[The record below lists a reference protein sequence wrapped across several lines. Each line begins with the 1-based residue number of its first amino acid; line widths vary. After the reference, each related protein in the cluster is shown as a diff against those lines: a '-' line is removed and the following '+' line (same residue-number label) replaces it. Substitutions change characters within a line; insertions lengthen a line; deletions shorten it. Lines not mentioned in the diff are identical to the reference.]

1 MIKIQ
6 TTNPMPGRPSSAV
19 GKFSQRRGG
28 NMSTSGQSRADRNR
42 SNGRSSNHKSDASAK
57 PPPLPSITRLL
68 SQASSEVP
76 ILTVATVALFFAAA
90 LSLTVPLFFGAI
102 IDSLS
107 ADGAAD
113 SDSVGQVGPGLQV
126 VYFFVT
132 RNNNLINN
140 SNASLAQSSSERLAR
155 KQEILQVSAILLFM
169 SLFIGGLFA
178 MLRGWLYNLAG
189 ERVVTR
195 LRKRLFNHLMQQEI
209 AFFDTTKSG
218 ELVNRLA
225 SDTDVLKNAVTTNI
239 SMGLR
244 FSATIVGALV
254 VMLAMSWKLTLL
266 IVGTV
271 PILICVAA
279 TYGNFVGKLARST
292 QDALASATDTAS
304 ESIQCVRTVRAF
316 GREERQVVLY
326 DQAVDESYSYAAQVA
341 LAYGGFIG
349 IMSTVGGAT
358 LTLQLYFGATMVL
371 TGEISTGALTSYLLY
386 VVQISGALGGLTGLA
401 GQLMQAAGASSR
413 VFELLDRASNL
424 KLEQGTKDQA
434 LKGKLSFDN
443 VHFSYP
449 ARPDEAVLKGVS
461 FDVSPG
467 KMLALVGPSGGGKS
481 TIVNLIMRF
490 YEPCLPQ
497 DKPTNQEETK
507 EEDGGSAAGSA
518 GNTYVVEAEE
528 TDKKLDKKL
537 DPEMGTITNPGSIS
551 LDDMPLSSIQPAWLH
566 SVVGVVQQ
574 EPVLFSDSIR
584 ANIAFAKPTATAE
597 EVKKAAVAA
606 NCMPFVNKFE
616 DGLDTLVGERGVRL
630 SGGQKQRVA
639 IARALL
645 VDPRLLLLDEAT
657 SALDAE
663 SEYLVQQAL
672 DRLLAAR
679 TTIVIAH
686 RLSTVRDADCV
697 VVIDEGQVVGTGTH
711 ATLMETSDLYQRLVK
726 RQLVNAQSGTGG
738 STGGVEEEEEAEE
751 VK

>member
-1 MIKIQ
+1 
-6 TTNPMPGRPSSAV
+6 MPGRPSSAV

-42 SNGRSSNHKSDASAK
+42 SNGRSSNHKSDAIQNSK

-107 ADGAAD
+107 ADGAD
-113 SDSVGQVGPGLQV
+113 SDSVGPGLQV
-126 VYFFVT
+126 VYFFVS
-132 RNNNLINN
+132 RNNFTINA
-140 SNASLAQSSSERLAR
+140 NASLAKSSSERLAH

-169 SLFIGGLFA
+169 SLFIGGMFA

-279 TYGNFVGKLARST
+279 TYGNFVGKLARLT
-292 QDALASATDTAS
+292 QDALASATDTAT

-326 DQAVDESYSYAAQVA
+326 DQAVDESYSFAAQVA

-358 LTLQLYFGATMVL
+358 LTLQLYFGATIVL

-424 KLEQGTKDQA
+424 ELEQGTKEQA

-497 DKPTNQEETK
+497 EKPTNQEETK
-507 EEDGGSAAGSA
+507 EKDGSAAGSA

-528 TDKKLDKKL
+528 TDKKL

-711 ATLMETSDLYQRLVK
+711 ATLMETSDLYKKLVK

-738 STGGVEEEEEAEE
+738 TGGMGEEEEAEE

>member
-1 MIKIQ
+1 
-6 TTNPMPGRPSSAV
+6 
-19 GKFSQRRGG
+19 
-28 NMSTSGQSRADRNR
+28 
-42 SNGRSSNHKSDASAK
+42 
-57 PPPLPSITRLL
+57 
-68 SQASSEVP
+68 
-76 ILTVATVALFFAAA
+76 
-90 LSLTVPLFFGAI
+90 
-102 IDSLS
+102 
-107 ADGAAD
+107 
-113 SDSVGQVGPGLQV
+113 
-126 VYFFVT
+126 
-132 RNNNLINN
+132 
-140 SNASLAQSSSERLAR
+140 
-155 KQEILQVSAILLFM
+155 
-169 SLFIGGLFA
+169 
-178 MLRGWLYNLAG
+178 
-189 ERVVTR
+189 
-195 LRKRLFNHLMQQEI
+195 
-209 AFFDTTKSG
+209 
-218 ELVNRLA
+218 
-225 SDTDVLKNAVTTNI
+225 
-239 SMGLR
+239 
-244 FSATIVGALV
+244 
-254 VMLAMSWKLTLL
+254 LL

-424 KLEQGTKDQA
+424 KLEQGTKNQA

>member
-1 MIKIQ
+1 
-6 TTNPMPGRPSSAV
+6 
-19 GKFSQRRGG
+19 
-28 NMSTSGQSRADRNR
+28 
-42 SNGRSSNHKSDASAK
+42 
-57 PPPLPSITRLL
+57 
-68 SQASSEVP
+68 
-76 ILTVATVALFFAAA
+76 
-90 LSLTVPLFFGAI
+90 
-102 IDSLS
+102 
-107 ADGAAD
+107 
-113 SDSVGQVGPGLQV
+113 
-126 VYFFVT
+126 
-132 RNNNLINN
+132 
-140 SNASLAQSSSERLAR
+140 
-155 KQEILQVSAILLFM
+155 
-169 SLFIGGLFA
+169 
-178 MLRGWLYNLAG
+178 
-189 ERVVTR
+189 
-195 LRKRLFNHLMQQEI
+195 
-209 AFFDTTKSG
+209 
-218 ELVNRLA
+218 
-225 SDTDVLKNAVTTNI
+225 
-239 SMGLR
+239 
-244 FSATIVGALV
+244 
-254 VMLAMSWKLTLL
+254 
-266 IVGTV
+266 
-271 PILICVAA
+271 
-279 TYGNFVGKLARST
+279 
-292 QDALASATDTAS
+292 
-304 ESIQCVRTVRAF
+304 
-316 GREERQVVLY
+316 
-326 DQAVDESYSYAAQVA
+326 
-341 LAYGGFIG
+341 
-349 IMSTVGGAT
+349 
-358 LTLQLYFGATMVL
+358 
-371 TGEISTGALTSYLLY
+371 
-386 VVQISGALGGLTGLA
+386 
-401 GQLMQAAGASSR
+401 
-413 VFELLDRASNL
+413 
-424 KLEQGTKDQA
+424 
-434 LKGKLSFDN
+434 
-443 VHFSYP
+443 
-449 ARPDEAVLKGVS
+449 
-461 FDVSPG
+461 
-467 KMLALVGPSGGGKS
+467 
-481 TIVNLIMRF
+481 MRF

-518 GNTYVVEAEE
+518 GNSYVVEAEE

>member
-1 MIKIQ
+1 
-6 TTNPMPGRPSSAV
+6 MPGRPSSAV

-42 SNGRSSNHKSDASAK
+42 SNGRSSNHKSDSK

-107 ADGAAD
+107 ADGAD
-113 SDSVGQVGPGLQV
+113 SDIVGPGLQV
-126 VYFFVT
+126 VYFFIS
-132 RNNNLINN
+132 RNNLTNN
-140 SNASLAQSSSERLAR
+140 ANASLAKSSSERLAH

-169 SLFIGGLFA
+169 SLFIGGMFA

-292 QDALASATDTAS
+292 QDALASATDTAT

-326 DQAVDESYSYAAQVA
+326 DQAVDESYSFAAQVA

-424 KLEQGTKDQA
+424 ELEQGTKEQA

-497 DKPTNQEETK
+497 EKPTNQEETK
-507 EEDGGSAAGSA
+507 EKDGSAAGSA
-518 GNTYVVEAEE
+518 GNTDVVETEE
-528 TDKKLDKKL
+528 TDKKL

-711 ATLMETSDLYQRLVK
+711 ATLMETSDLYKKLVK
-726 RQLVNAQSGTGG
+726 RQLVNAQSGTC
-738 STGGVEEEEEAEE
+738 TGGTGGMGEEEEAEE